1 MNPARPHATHV
12 AVRDGRILGAGTL
25 DELAGWGDYRLDE
38 RFAGK
43 VLMPGLVEGHSHV
56 MEGSLWAYVYCGFF
70 DRMDPEGAV
79 WPGLKSIDAVV
90 ERLREAAD
98 ALEDPAAPLAS
109 SPTPPTA
116 CCGPRASCAGPAA
129 RWPQSRPSAT
139 DGPSRTRPPTPPPAS
154 SASAWKTGQTS
165 PPSGGQSAVP
175 DTSDHRLGPGPIA
188 AGKLLPRLREAGWG
202 AASAPAAGGIVPED
216 CRRIGLSTEDDVE
229 AGKQ

>member
-25 DELAGWGDYRLDE
+25 EELVGWGDYRLDE

-98 ALEDPAAPLAS
+98 ALEDPDALARILADPTHGLLRAKGFMRRPAGAMAAIQTVGS
-109 SPTPPTA
+109 
-116 CCGPRASCAGPAA
+116 
-129 RWPQSRPSAT
+129 RWT
-139 DGPSRTRPPTPPPAS
+139 
-154 SASAWKTGQTS
+154 
-165 PPSGGQSAVP
+165 V
-175 DTSDHRLGPGPIA
+175 SD
-188 AGKLLPRLREAGWG
+188 
-202 AASAPAAGGIVPED
+202 APANAPAGLV
-216 CRRIGLSTEDDVE
+216 CIGLEDRTDF
-229 AGKQ
+229 AALRRAIGCP